1 MQGYAVVLDT
11 CVLYPMYLR
20 DILLRLAEANTYR
33 PLWTEDILGEL
44 QTNLAEVIGDDAAA
58 RIIALMREHFP
69 DAMVS
74 GHDALV
80 AAMTNDEKDRHVL
93 AAAVRANAAAI
104 ITYNRSDFPPEST
117 EPFDIEVIHPD
128 EFLANQWDLAPSFV
142 EEVIDAQLAGYKN
155 PPRTRAELAERMV
168 ASDCHSFAG
177 LLSEP

>member
-33 PLWTEDILGEL
+33 PLWPEDLLGEL

-58 RIIALMREHFP
+58 RIIALMREHFR

-74 GHDALV
+74 GHDALF
-80 AAMTNDEKDRHVL
+80 AAMTNDENDRHVL

-104 ITYNRSDFPPEST
+104 TNYNRSDFPPEST
-117 EPFDIEVIHPD
+117 EPFDIEVKIGSAH
-128 EFLANQWDLAPSFV
+128 V
-142 EEVIDAQLAGYKN
+142 
-155 PPRTRAELAERMV
+155 
-168 ASDCHSFAG
+168 
-177 LLSEP
+177 